1 VEQYLVSQ
9 EETTEQ
15 LQIENG
21 KAVYTFEQNTETPV
35 ALGVQMDPD
44 WAPVDTAVEL
54 CRRLIRF
61 TPSEHPVDFDNPD
74 DLLILTDASL
84 NNLPAGTTTVVYGSS
99 GQNRLYLE
107 SGAAAKLINFPGSNM
122 IEFHSDAALF
132 EVSRSG
138 TVVTFE
144 GSDGTILKIP
154 ATSQEQTIL
163 FSNDGIS
170 RLLRIEN
177 NQVKLDEQMI
187 TATSASI

>member
-35 ALGVQMDPD
+35 TLGVRMVPGS
-44 WAPVDTAVEL
+44 APVETRVEL
-54 CRRLIRF
+54 CRRLVRF
-61 TPSEHPVDFDNPD
+61 TPSAHPVDFDNPD
-74 DLLILTDASL
+74 ALLILTDDSL
-84 NNLPAGTTTVVYGSS
+84 NNLPAGTSTVVYGSS

-122 IEFHSDAALF
+122 IEFQSDAALF
-132 EVSRSG
+132 EVTRSG
-138 TVVTFE
+138 TVVTFQ

-154 ATSQEQTIL
+154 ATSQEQNIL
-163 FSNDGIS
+163 FSNDGTS
-170 RLLRIEN
+170 RLLRIED
-177 NQVKLDEQMI
+177 NQVKLDDQVI